1 VVGGPYRLV
10 RNPGY
15 VAVLALLLGQALV
28 LARTELFVYAA
39 AVAIGFH
46 AFVVLYEEP
55 DLRRRFGDDYLAY
68 TRRVRRWVPF
78 MPPSRRGAAR
88 P

>member
-1 VVGGPYRLV
+1 MGESSSALYPVALGSGPVLAYAAGAFLAFHLFVVG
-10 RNPGY
+10 
-15 VAVLALLLGQALV
+15 
-28 LARTELFVYAA
+28 
-39 AVAIGFH
+39 
-46 AFVVLYEEP
+46 YEEP
-55 DLRRRFGDDYLAY
+55 DLRRRFGDDYVDY